1 MNLKFSNALNI
12 DGESFN
18 GVFIEEKNHT
28 GKINLR
34 GRNTDKEFMKNVG
47 LVLDLVL
54 PIEPN
59 VRVSNKNIN
68 IIWLSPNEWLIETPK
83 TETQKILIELK
94 STLNPQK
101 TAVTDVSFNRTVL
114 RLEGDHVF
122 TLLSKYL
129 VINLEK
135 VLNTNYSVAQTIFI
149 KIPILLIRNN
159 TENDISSIDIHLNRS
174 HAKYVYELL
183 IDGCKDLNI

>member
-1 MNLKFSNALNI
+1 MNLNPSPVLKISNENLNGI
-12 DGESFN
+12 SIQERN
-18 GVFIEEKNHT
+18 LL

-34 GRNTDKEFMKNVG
+34 GKSSDKEFMKNVG
-47 LVLDLVL
+47 SVLDLVL

-59 VRVSNKNIN
+59 VRVSNNNIS

-83 TETQKILIELK
+83 AETKKVLTLLK

-101 TAVTDVSFNRTVL
+101 TAITDVSYNRTVL
-114 RLEGDHVF
+114 RLEGYHVF

-129 VINLEK
+129 VINLEE
-135 VLNTNYSVAQTIFI
+135 VLKTNYNVAQTIFI

-159 TENDISSIDIHLNRS
+159 INNETISIDIHLNRS

-183 IDGCKDLNI
+183 IDGCKILNI

>member
-1 MNLKFSNALNI
+1 MNLNPSNVLKINKEI
-12 DGESFN
+12 FN
-18 GVFIEEKNHT
+18 GVSIEESNLV

-34 GRNTDKEFMKNVG
+34 GKSSDKEFMKNVG
-47 LVLDLVL
+47 SVLDLLL

-59 VRVSNKNIN
+59 VKVSNNNVN
-68 IIWLSPNEWLIETPK
+68 IIWLSPNEWLIETHK
-83 TETQKILIELK
+83 DETQKVLTILK

-101 TAVTDVSFNRTVL
+101 TAITDVSFNRTVL
-114 RLEGDHVF
+114 RLEGKYVY

-129 VINLEK
+129 VINLEE
-135 VLNTNYSVAQTIFI
+135 VLKTNYSVAQTIFI

-159 TENDISSIDIHLNRS
+159 TKNDISSIDIHLNRS

>member
-1 MNLKFSNALNI
+1 MILNPSNVLKINKEI
-12 DGESFN
+12 FN
-18 GVFIEEKNHT
+18 GISIEERELV

-34 GRNTDKEFMKNVG
+34 GKSNDKEFMKNVG
-47 LVLDLVL
+47 SVLDLLL

-59 VRVSNKNIN
+59 VKVSNNNVN
-68 IIWLSPNEWLIETPK
+68 IIWLSPNEWLIETHK
-83 TETQKILIELK
+83 DETQKVLTNLK
-94 STLNPQK
+94 STLSPQK
-101 TAVTDVSFNRTVL
+101 TAITDVSFNRTVL
-114 RLEGDHVF
+114 RLEGEYVY

-129 VINLEK
+129 VINLEE
-135 VLNTNYSVAQTIFI
+135 VLKTNYSVAQTIFI

>member
-1 MNLKFSNALNI
+1 MNLNPSPVLKISNENLNGI
-12 DGESFN
+12 SIQERN
-18 GVFIEEKNHT
+18 LL

-34 GRNTDKEFMKNVG
+34 GKSSDKEFMKNVG
-47 LVLDLVL
+47 SVLDLVL

-59 VRVSNKNIN
+59 VRVSNNNIS

-83 TETQKILIELK
+83 AETKKVLTLLK

-101 TAVTDVSFNRTVL
+101 TAITDVSYNRTVL
-114 RLEGDHVF
+114 RLEGYHVF

-129 VINLEK
+129 VINLEE
-135 VLNTNYSVAQTIFI
+135 VLKTNYNVAQTIFI

-159 TENDISSIDIHLNRS
+159 SNNETISIDIHLNRS

-183 IDGCKDLNI
+183 IDGCKILNI

>member
-1 MNLKFSNALNI
+1 MNLNPSPVLKISNENL
-12 DGESFN
+12 N
-18 GVFIEEKNHT
+18 GVSIQERNLL

-34 GRNTDKEFMKNVG
+34 GKSSDKEFMKNVG
-47 LVLDLVL
+47 SVLDLVL

-59 VRVSNKNIN
+59 VRVSNNNIS

-83 TETQKILIELK
+83 AETKKVLTLLK

-101 TAVTDVSFNRTVL
+101 TAITDVSYNRTVL

-129 VINLEK
+129 VINLEE
-135 VLNTNYSVAQTIFI
+135 VLKTNYNVAQTIFI

-159 TENDISSIDIHLNRS
+159 SNNETISIDIHLNRS

-183 IDGCKDLNI
+183 IDGCKILNI

>member
-1 MNLKFSNALNI
+1 MSLTPSSVLKINKENYNSI
-12 DGESFN
+12 SI
-18 GVFIEEKNHT
+18 IERDLV

-34 GRNTDKEFMKNVG
+34 GKSTDKEFMKNVG
-47 LVLDLVL
+47 SVLDLVL

-59 VRVSNKNIN
+59 VRVSNNNISL
-68 IIWLSPNEWLIETPK
+68 IWLSPNEWLIETPK
-83 TETQKILIELK
+83 AEIQRVLTILK

-101 TAVTDVSFNRTVL
+101 TAITDVSFNRTVL
-114 RLEGDHVF
+114 RLEGNHVF

-129 VINLEK
+129 VINLEQALK
-135 VLNTNYSVAQTIFI
+135 TNYSVAQTIFI

-159 TENDISSIDIHLNRS
+159 SDNETTSIDIHLNRS

-183 IDGCKDLNI
+183 IDGCKILDI

>member
-1 MNLKFSNALNI
+1 MNLNPSSVLNI
-12 DGESFN
+12 NKDSFN
-18 GVFIEEKNHT
+18 NISIEERDLV

-34 GRNTDKEFMKNVG
+34 GKSTDKEFMKNIG
-47 LVLDLVL
+47 SVLELVL

-59 VRVSNKNIN
+59 VRVSNNNIN

-83 TETQKILIELK
+83 AETKKILTLLK
-94 STLNPQK
+94 SALNPQK
-101 TAVTDVSFNRTVL
+101 TAITDVSFNRTVL
-114 RLEGDHVF
+114 RLEGDNVF

-129 VINLEK
+129 VINLEE
-135 VLNTNYSVAQTIFI
+135 VLKTNYSVAQTIFI

-159 TENDISSIDIHLNRS
+159 SDNKTTSIDIHVNRS

-183 IDGCKDLNI
+183 VDGCKILNF

>member
-1 MNLKFSNALNI
+1 MSLTPSSVLKINKENYNSI
-12 DGESFN
+12 SI
-18 GVFIEEKNHT
+18 IERDLV

-34 GRNTDKEFMKNVG
+34 GKSTDKEFMKNVG
-47 LVLDLVL
+47 SVLDLVL

-59 VRVSNKNIN
+59 VRVSNNNISL
-68 IIWLSPNEWLIETPK
+68 IWLSPNEWLIETPK
-83 TETQKILIELK
+83 AEIQRVLTILK

-101 TAVTDVSFNRTVL
+101 TAITDVSFNRTVL
-114 RLEGDHVF
+114 RLEGSHVF

-129 VINLEK
+129 VINLEQALK
-135 VLNTNYSVAQTIFI
+135 TNYSVAQTIFI

-159 TENDISSIDIHLNRS
+159 SDNETTSIDIHLNRS

-183 IDGCKDLNI
+183 IDGCKILDI

>member
-1 MNLKFSNALNI
+1 MNLNPSPVLKISNENLNGI
-12 DGESFN
+12 SIQERN
-18 GVFIEEKNHT
+18 LL

-34 GRNTDKEFMKNVG
+34 GKSDDKEFMKNVG
-47 LVLDLVL
+47 SVLDLVL

-59 VRVSNKNIN
+59 VRVSNNNIS

-83 TETQKILIELK
+83 AETKKVLTLLK

-101 TAVTDVSFNRTVL
+101 TSITDVSYNRTVL

-129 VINLEK
+129 VINLEE
-135 VLNTNYSVAQTIFI
+135 VLKTNYNVAQTIFI

-159 TENDISSIDIHLNRS
+159 TKNDISSIDIHLNRS

>member
-1 MNLKFSNALNI
+1 MEFLLRR
-12 DGESFN
+12 
-18 GVFIEEKNHT
+18 VYLV

-34 GRNTDKEFMKNVG
+34 GKSSDKEFMKNVG
-47 LVLDLVL
+47 SVLDLVL

-59 VRVSNKNIN
+59 VKVSNNNIS

-83 TETQKILIELK
+83 AETKKILTLLK
-94 STLNPQK
+94 SSLNPQK
-101 TAVTDVSFNRTVL
+101 TAITDVSFNRIVL

-122 TLLSKYL
+122 TLLSKFL
-129 VINLEK
+129 VINLEQ
-135 VLNTNYSVAQTIFI
+135 VLKNNYSVAQTIFI

-159 TENDISSIDIHLNRS
+159 TKNDISSIDIHLNRS

>member
-1 MNLKFSNALNI
+1 MNLNPSPVLKISNENLNGI
-12 DGESFN
+12 SIQERN
-18 GVFIEEKNHT
+18 LL

-34 GRNTDKEFMKNVG
+34 GKSDDKEFMKNVG
-47 LVLDLVL
+47 SVLDLVL

-59 VRVSNKNIN
+59 VRVSNNNIS

-83 TETQKILIELK
+83 AETKKVLTLLK

-101 TAVTDVSFNRTVL
+101 TAITDVTFNKTVL

-129 VINLEK
+129 VINLEE
-135 VLNTNYSVAQTIFI
+135 VLKTNYNVAQTIFI

-159 TENDISSIDIHLNRS
+159 SNNETISIDIHLNRS

-183 IDGCKDLNI
+183 IDGCKILNI

>member
-1 MNLKFSNALNI
+1 MSLNPSNVLKINKKI
-12 DGESFN
+12 FN
-18 GVFIEEKNHT
+18 EISIEERDLV

-34 GRNTDKEFMKNVG
+34 GKSDDKEFMKNVG
-47 LVLDLVL
+47 SVLDLLL

-59 VRVSNKNIN
+59 VKVSNNNVN
-68 IIWLSPNEWLIETPK
+68 IIWLSPNEWLIETHK
-83 TETQKILIELK
+83 DEIQKVITILQ

-101 TAVTDVSFNRTVL
+101 TAITDVSFNRTVL
-114 RLEGDHVF
+114 RLEGEYVY

-129 VINLEK
+129 VINLEE
-135 VLNTNYSVAQTIFI
+135 VLKTNYSVAQTIFI

-159 TENDISSIDIHLNRS
+159 TKNDISSIDIHLNRS

>member
-1 MNLKFSNALNI
+1 MNLNPSNVLKINKEIYNAI
-12 DGESFN
+12 S
-18 GVFIEEKNHT
+18 IEERELV

-34 GRNTDKEFMKNVG
+34 GKSNDKEFMKNVG
-47 LVLDLVL
+47 SVLDLLL
-54 PIEPN
+54 PVEPN
-59 VRVSNKNIN
+59 VKVSNNNVN
-68 IIWLSPNEWLIETPK
+68 IIWLSPNEWLIETHK
-83 TETQKILIELK
+83 DETQKVITILQ

-101 TAVTDVSFNRTVL
+101 TAITDVSFNRTVL
-114 RLEGDHVF
+114 RLEGKYVY

-129 VINLEK
+129 VINLEE
-135 VLNTNYSVAQTIFI
+135 VLKTNYSVAQTIFI

>member
-1 MNLKFSNALNI
+1 MNLNPSPVLKISNENLNGI
-12 DGESFN
+12 SIQERN
-18 GVFIEEKNHT
+18 LL

-34 GRNTDKEFMKNVG
+34 GKSGDKEFMKNVG
-47 LVLDLVL
+47 SVLDLVL

-59 VRVSNKNIN
+59 VRVSNNNIS

-83 TETQKILIELK
+83 AETKKVLTLLK

-101 TAVTDVSFNRTVL
+101 TAITDVSYNRTVL

-129 VINLEK
+129 VINLEE
-135 VLNTNYSVAQTIFI
+135 VLKTNYNVAQTIFI

-159 TENDISSIDIHLNRS
+159 SNNETISIDIHLNRS

-183 IDGCKDLNI
+183 IDGCKILNI

>member
-1 MNLKFSNALNI
+1 MKLKPSTVLNI
-12 DGESFN
+12 NNQNFN
-18 GVFIEEKNHT
+18 DIFIEERGFV

-34 GRNTDKEFMKNVG
+34 GKSADKEFMKNVG
-47 LVLDLVL
+47 SVLDLVL

-59 VRVSNKNIN
+59 VKVSNNNIA
-68 IIWLSPNEWLIETPK
+68 IIWLSPNEWLIETPEK
-83 TETQKILIELK
+83 EAQEVLKLLK

-149 KIPILLIRNN
+149 KIPILLIKNN
-159 TENDISSIDIHLNRS
+159 AENDISSIDIHLNRS

>member
-1 MNLKFSNALNI
+1 MNLNPSPVLKISNENLNGI
-12 DGESFN
+12 SIQERN
-18 GVFIEEKNHT
+18 LL

-34 GRNTDKEFMKNVG
+34 GKSSDKEFMKNVG
-47 LVLDLVL
+47 SVLDLVL

-59 VRVSNKNIN
+59 VRVSNNNIS

-83 TETQKILIELK
+83 AETKKVLTLLK

-101 TAVTDVSFNRTVL
+101 TSITDVSYNRTVL

-159 TENDISSIDIHLNRS
+159 TKNDISSIDIHLNRS

>member
-1 MNLKFSNALNI
+1 MKLNPSNVLKISKENY
-12 DGESFN
+12 N
-18 GVFIEEKNHT
+18 GIFIKERDPV

-34 GRNTDKEFMKNVG
+34 GNSNDKEFMKNVG
-47 LVLDLVL
+47 SVLDLVL

-59 VRVSNKNIN
+59 VKVTNNNVS
-68 IIWLSPNEWLIETPK
+68 IIWLSPNEWLIETPIV
-83 TETQKILIELK
+83 ETQKILTLLK
-94 STLNPQK
+94 SSLNPQK
-101 TAVTDVSFNRTVL
+101 TAITDVTFNKTVL

-129 VINLEK
+129 VINLEE
-135 VLNTNYSVAQTIFI
+135 VLKTNYSVAQTIFI

-159 TENDISSIDIHLNRS
+159 SDNETTSIDIHLSRS

-183 IDGCKDLNI
+183 IDGSKILNI